1 MRFAENGTI
10 IDLESKVIYNNI
22 CCYCGACGA
31 FCPEYITY
39 ENQIPVTKKKCFEI
53 HGACFD
59 FCPRSFL
66 PFFEMEKEIF
76 ENIRSDAELGYYT
89 RILSVKASG
98 DMIIKTGQDGGV
110 VTALLTYLMDKGEI
124 DAACVCKKSDH
135 IPWKPE
141 PFVATT
147 TEEILTCSGSKYEQT
162 PMIVAVAD
170 AINNYETIAM
180 VALPCHVQAIRKIQL
195 SKAFDVGAG
204 KVKYVIGLFC
214 TETFNRDL
222 LLAKLAEI
230 GVDIDKVNKFD
241 ISAEGFKIYTDDG
254 MITENIKAMESC
266 VREGC
271 NVCYD
276 FAAELADISVG
287 SVGSEDGWNTV
298 IVRSK
303 IGEELIDGAKKA
315 GVIKVKP
322 MDEKSIELVRSL
334 ASGKKKENMKKIMQI
349 ADAVKI
355 LNLVVEPQH
364 LHMLL
369 KDCTTAHNASRK

>member
-66 PFFEMEKEIF
+66 PLFEMEKEIF
-76 ENIRSDAELGYYT
+76 GAIRSDVELGYYT

-98 DMIIKTGQDGGV
+98 DTVIKTGQDGGV
-110 VTALLTYLMDKGEI
+110 ATALLAYLMDKGKI
-124 DAACVCKKSDH
+124 DSACVCKKSDDYV
-135 IPWKPE
+135 WKPE
-141 PFVATT
+141 PCVAAT
-147 TEEILTCSGSKYEQT
+147 TEEILSSSGSKYEQT

-180 VALPCHVQAIRKIQL
+180 VGLPCHIQAMRKIQL
-195 SKAFDVGAG
+195 SKAFDVYAG

-214 TETFNRDL
+214 TETFDRNL

-254 MITENIKAMESC
+254 VITENIKAMKSC

-287 SVGSEDGWNTV
+287 SAGSEDGWNTV
-298 IVRSK
+298 IVRSEV
-303 IGEELIDGAKKA
+303 GEKLINDAKKA
-315 GVIKVKP
+315 GAIKVKS
-322 MDEKSIELVRSL
+322 MDEKSIELVRTL

-349 ADAVKI
+349 ADPVKI
-355 LNLVVEPQH
+355 LNLVVAPQH
-364 LHMLL
+364 LQMLL
-369 KDCTTAHNASRK
+369 